1 MARTLII
8 AFEKVLLLFS
18 RKSSKRHGD
27 LNFWDVKNA
36 WKSSENYEF
45 WPAPRTIHT
54 PRSGIQMGAQN
65 HAKWRQNA
73 SKITAKSAQKNMHA
87 AVAMVKNARRR
98 LTCKNASNCVNF
110 CPSRCCFAHAMD
122 AKIVQNRR
130 KFITKWPQ
138 KIRGPVW
145 HWSKTRAVDWPAKMY
160 RNAFIFVAPGV
171 ALLSPWMQNRS
182 KSSKIIDGGIRSIQ
196 NQRNSSKSWKI
207 TQKTIKK
214 FQSTINN
221 APKLD

>member
-27 LNFWDVKNA
+27 LNFWYVKNA

-65 HAKWRQNA
+65 HAKLRQNA
-73 SKITAKSAQKNMHA
+73 SKITAKSTRKNMHA

-110 CPSRCCFAHAMD
+110 CHSRCCFAHAMD

-138 KIRGPVW
+138 K
-145 HWSKTRAVDWPAKMY
+145 
-160 RNAFIFVAPGV
+160 NARPGV
-171 ALLSPWMQNRS
+171 AVPLLIPYIQNML
-182 KSSKIIDGGIRSIQ
+182 KIRNLSTIATFLWSCPPRGGPIRSV
-196 NQRNSSKSWKI
+196 S
-207 TQKTIKK
+207 
-214 FQSTINN
+214 
-221 APKLD
+221 L